1 MTTITITEL
10 KTECITALGKDTAK
24 EQARAIAAELST
36 DGQQYTLSNKVV
48 WAALHTRI
56 QGEQP
61 VSFAQVCAT
70 VEREENPFLAMLLVS
85 VWLFSQWLSLLL
97 WLAPRAIHAGQVT
110 RQWAI
115 ALANGYTCVSHRLIH
130 GKTFSNA
137 LPATPAVAEAIA
149 RFRLEVLPEFIA
161 SLKAEVLSCLK
172 YSREF
177 YLRSAI
183 DLLSRLEETNS
194 PSATHLR
201 TA

>member
-10 KTECITALGKDTAK
+10 KTECYNALGQEAAK
-24 EQARAIAAELST
+24 RQARAIASELST
-36 DGQQYTLSNKVV
+36 ATQQITLSNKVV
-48 WAALHTRI
+48 WTTLHSKV
-56 QGEQP
+56 QSEQP

-85 VWLFSQWLSLLL
+85 AWLFSQWLSLLL
-97 WLAPRAIHAGQVT
+97 WLAPRAIRAGQIT

-115 ALANGYTCVSHRLIH
+115 ALANGYTRVSYRLIH
-130 GKTFSNA
+130 GCEFPNS
-137 LPATPAVAEAIA
+137 LPATPEVTEAIA
-149 RFRLEVLPEFIA
+149 HIHREVLPKFRAE
-161 SLKAEVLSCLK
+161 LKAETVSCLV

-183 DLLSRLEETNS
+183 KLLSLLQEIDHSSTRLK
-194 PSATHLR
+194 

>member
-24 EQARAIAAELST
+24 EQARAIASELST

-97 WLAPRAIHAGQVT
+97 WLAPRAIHAGQIT

-115 ALANGYTCVSHRLIH
+115 ALANGYTRVSYRIIH
-130 GKTFSNA
+130 GEVFPNA

-149 RFRLEVLPEFIA
+149 QIRSEILPRYYA
-161 SLKAEVLSCLK
+161 VLKAEALSCLK

-183 DLLSRLEETNS
+183 DLLSLLEETSS
-194 PSATHLR
+194 PTATQLR